1 MKTRDLHF
9 YLERYLNKEMSEAE
23 RVWFEKELEGNHTL
37 QQELRLRR
45 ATNDILA
52 RSDEMTLRM
61 KLAGIE
67 QEFHH
72 NRHKV
77 PAYRKPLRYVAV
89 AVIAIMIVGGIYL
102 PNRTLSHDTL
112 FDRYYYLPPTAE
124 QSASRSLGAS
134 LSNESFMMAINSYN
148 RGDYQ
153 NAIDYF
159 LAYTEENEGSPGI
172 TMMLGNS
179 FMEISEYDK
188 AGDSYESV
196 IHHDNNLYIEDANW
210 MLGLC
215 YLKTGELALARMKM
229 ISIAESKSRY
239 RKDAAAILRRLRKR

>member
-9 YLERYLNKEMSEAE
+9 YLERYLNEEMSEAE
-23 RVWFEKELEGNHTL
+23 RIWFEKELEGNDSL

-72 NRHKV
+72 DRRKV
-77 PAYRKPLRYVAV
+77 PAYRKSLRYIAV
-89 AVIAIMIVGGIYL
+89 AVIAIMVAGGIYL

-112 FDRYYYLPPTAE
+112 FERYYYLPPTAE
-124 QSASRSLGAS
+124 QSVSRSLGAS
-134 LSNESFMMAINSYN
+134 SSDHHFMMAINSYN
-148 RGDYQ
+148 SEDYQ
-153 NAIDYF
+153 SAIDYF
-159 LAYTEENEGSPGI
+159 LTYTEENESSPGI

-179 FMEISEYDK
+179 FMEISEYGK
-188 AGDSYESV
+188 AGDSYERV
-196 IHHDNNLYIEDANW
+196 IDHDNNLYIEDANW

-215 YLKTGELALARMKM
+215 YLKTGEVALARMKM
-229 ISIAESKSRY
+229 TAIAESHSRY